1 MGLAFPAK
9 DPSLGQNAAGEV
21 EMSRRDEVVQFWLG
35 LDSKSW
41 FEVNPVLDQQIR
53 AQFMDLWEAVW
64 EGGLRDWQAD
74 PQGMLAYLIV
84 ADQFPRNMFR
94 GDARSFATD
103 DRARAAARS
112 AVLSGFDMQVD
123 DASREFFYLP
133 FTHAE
138 SMGDQ
143 DWSVDL
149 HAARVLGASS
159 LLHAKA
165 HREVIRR
172 YARFPY
178 RNAALGR
185 TTTEAEAEFLA
196 AGGYG
201 SILKELAG

>member
-1 MGLAFPAK
+1 
-9 DPSLGQNAAGEV
+9 
-21 EMSRRDEVVQFWLG
+21 MSRRDEVVQFWLG
-35 LDSKSW
+35 LDPKVW

-53 AQFMDLWEAVW
+53 VQFMDLWGAVW
-64 EGGLRDWQAD
+64 EGGLRDWQSD
-74 PQGMLAYLIV
+74 PQGMLAYLIL

-103 DRARAAARS
+103 DRARAAAR
-112 AVLSGFDMQVD
+112 AAILAGFDLQIDGV
-123 DASREFFYLP
+123 ARGFFYLP

-143 DWSVDL
+143 DWAVDL
-149 HAARVLGASS
+149 FEARVLGAAD

-172 YARFPY
+172 YGRFPF

-185 TTTEAEAEFLA
+185 TSTEAEAGFLA

-201 SILKELAG
+201 AILRELAG